1 MADVLVSGLIKK
13 YGAIVALHG
22 VDLDIHDGEFIVFVG
37 PSGSGKST
45 LLRCIAGLEPIQ
57 SGSVIIADKDVT
69 DIDPADRDLSMVFQ
83 NYALFPHMSCRANL
97 EFPLR
102 TARQDSSQIDK
113 RVSDAGRLLHIEDLL
128 DRKPAELSGGQ
139 RQRVAIGRAIVKKP
153 KVFLFDEPLS
163 NLDAEL
169 RIKMRVEIVKL
180 HRQLRNTIIYVT
192 HDQVEALTMADR
204 IVVLRDGRIEQ
215 IGTPHELY
223 YRPANSFVAMFI
235 GAPQMNMLPCLQ
247 VSAEQALTRIAF
259 ADGLEAILPVGPT
272 PTDAGERF
280 LLGFRPEHV
289 FFNKPN
295 EAALEL
301 KMTVDVVEHLGA
313 VTNVYGLIKMPGS
326 ELVEVTVSTS
336 THVVFKEGADARIWI
351 PTDECHLFTLDG
363 AAIARNV
370 APPAWQ

>member
-1 MADVLVSGLIKK
+1 MADVLVSGLTKK
-13 YGAIVALHG
+13 YGAFVALHG

-57 SGSVIIADKDVT
+57 SGSVIIGDKDVT

-102 TARQDSSQIDK
+102 TAHQDRSQIDK
-113 RVSDAGRLLHIEDLL
+113 RVSDAGRLLHIENLL

-139 RQRVAIGRAIVKKP
+139 RQRVAIGRAIVKEP

-235 GAPQMNMLPCLQ
+235 GAPQMNMLPCLK
-247 VSAEQALTRIAF
+247 VSAEQARTRITF
-259 ADGLEAILPVGPT
+259 ADELDAILPVGPA

-289 FFNKPN
+289 FFIKPD

-313 VTNVYGLIKMPGS
+313 VTNVYGLIKMCGS
-326 ELVEVTVSTS
+326 ELVEITVSTN
-336 THVVFKEGADARIWI
+336 THVVFEEGTDVSIWV